1 MQTTSTFEMKKII
14 LNRKNLQNIIPFLK
28 KKNIETAQQ

>member
-1 MQTTSTFEMKKII
+1 MLIINTFEMKKII